1 MIKSMKMSELATKTL
16 HQAPSDE
23 TAKNAQ
29 LLIKAGYINKEMAG
43 VYSFLPLGLM
53 VLNKIMNIIR
63 EEMNA
68 IGGQEIL
75 LSGLQNPAPWQ
86 QSGRW
91 DDKVVDIW
99 FKTKLASGQE
109 IGLGNTHEE
118 ALTAAMINHIQS
130 YKDLPVYVYQLQT
143 KFRNELR
150 AKSGL
155 MRTREFIMKDLYS
168 FSRNDDEHSSFYQRC
183 QDAYGKIFERIGLGE
198 QTYLTFASGGSFAR
212 FSHEF
217 QTVCEAGEDTIFISR
232 HRKLGINSEVMND
245 ETLSE
250 LGLKREE
257 LEEVKA
263 AEVGNIF
270 NLGTR
275 FSDALGLRFNDE
287 HGKAKPVV
295 MGSYGVG
302 PARVMAV
309 ATELLADER
318 GLVWPE
324 TIAPYKYHLVALG
337 TGDVLTR
344 AQEVYEHLSIAGESV
359 LFDDRN
365 ERAGAKLADA
375 DLLGLPIR
383 LVVSDKTG
391 QQVEYKKRSS
401 PETKLVN
408 LEELNKSE

>member
-1 MIKSMKMSELATKTL
+1 MKMSVLATKTL
-16 HQAPSDE
+16 HQAPADE
-23 TAKNAQ
+23 ASKNAQ

-53 VLNKIMNIIR
+53 VLNNIMNIIR

-86 QSGRW
+86 ASGRW

-99 FKTKLASGQE
+99 FKTKLQSGQE

-118 ALTAAMINHIQS
+118 ALTAAMVNHIQS

-168 FSRNDDEHSSFYQRC
+168 FCRDEEEHRHFYQLC
-183 QDAYGKIFERIGLGE
+183 QDAYTKIFDRVGLGE
-198 QTYLTFASGGSFAR
+198 HTYLTSASGGSFSR

-217 QTVCEAGEDTIFISR
+217 QTVCEAGEDTVFISKEK
-232 HRKLGINSEVMND
+232 KLAVNADVMND
-245 ETLSE
+245 ETLAE
-250 LGLKREE
+250 LNLKREE

-270 NLGTR
+270 NLGAR
-275 FSDALGLRFNDE
+275 FSDAIGLRYSDAQ
-287 HGKAKPVV
+287 GRARPVI
-295 MGSYGVG
+295 MGSYGIG

-309 ATELLADER
+309 ITELMSDER
-318 GLVWPE
+318 GLIWPE
-324 TIAPYKYHLVALG
+324 AIAPYRYHLVALG
-337 TGDVLTR
+337 GDEVLKR
-344 AQEVYEHLSIAGESV
+344 AQRTYEQLSEAGASV
-359 LFDDRN
+359 LLDDRD

-391 QQVEYKKRSS
+391 EQVEYKKRSS
-401 PETKLVN
+401 TETRLIDP
-408 LEELNKSE
+408 LELLKSG